1 MMQRSKGLAL
11 SFLFGAL
18 LVGGVLGFTAD
29 RVLMRD
35 KLCSQA
41 NDREGMRL
49 RLAETLDL
57 SETQRAA
64 VDSILDKRHVEM
76 SAIIAPVRPQLDA
89 ARNRA
94 REDIAQQLSGG
105 QKKKFQRLI
114 EELSDSTRRH
124 KK

>member
-1 MMQRSKGLAL
+1 MMQRSKSLAL

-35 KLCSQA
+35 KLCSQV

-49 RLAETLDL
+49 RLAETLGL

-64 VDSILDKRHVEM
+64 VDSILDKRHTEM
-76 SAIIAPVRPQLDA
+76 SAIMAPVRPQLDA

-94 REDIAQQLSGG
+94 REEIAQQLSDD

-114 EELSDSTRRH
+114 EELSDSTRRY